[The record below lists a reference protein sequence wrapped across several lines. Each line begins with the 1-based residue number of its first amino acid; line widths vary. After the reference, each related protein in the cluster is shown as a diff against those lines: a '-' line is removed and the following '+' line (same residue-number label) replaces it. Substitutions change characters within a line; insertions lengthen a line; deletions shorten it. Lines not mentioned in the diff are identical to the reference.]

1 MIGAKTADCNRQG
14 GFPVNSYWPWAIAL
28 VAYVLFR
35 AWYDNWRGRLSA
47 GEIAALMQRIMS
59 NTQSEGQRSE
69 MHTLR
74 QFLETDDGREFFML
88 NLIRFVE
95 GDVADPKTGEQQP
108 ARKVME
114 GYTRMFLPALLARGG
129 HPALAARKI
138 GGFLDTWGTEPP
150 AWSMIGYVRYRSRR
164 DLAELICDPRFSGA
178 HAFKY
183 AAIPQTF
190 NFPTRPMIMT
200 LTGPRITIALLLALF
215 AALGQV
221 TVLLAAR

>member
-1 MIGAKTADCNRQG
+1 MRRG
-14 GFPVNSYWPWAIAL
+14 GFALNSYWPWVIAFL
-28 VAYVLFR
+28 IYLLFR

-47 GEIAALMQRIMS
+47 GEIAALMPRIVA
-59 NTQSEGQRSE
+59 NNRGERERGE
-69 MHTLR
+69 VETLR

-88 NLIRFVE
+88 NLIRFAD
-95 GDVADPKTGEQQP
+95 GNVADPKSGEQLP
-108 ARKVME
+108 ARKVMQ
-114 GYTRMFLPALLARGG
+114 GYTRMFLPALFARGG

-138 GGFLDTWGTEPP
+138 GGFLDSWGSECPP
-150 AWSMIGYVRYRSRR
+150 WSMMGYVRYRSRR

-200 LTGPRITIALLLALF
+200 LTGPRITVALLLALA

-221 TVLLAAR
+221 ALLFAAHS